1 MKSYELGGQTEAV
14 VLSALSKAGYTVLI
28 PFGVAR
34 YDLAIDDGS
43 GKSIRTVQCKT
54 GRLRGGCVVWNAHS
68 SHTLTH
74 VRTSYRGQVDYF
86 GVWCPDFEDVYLVP
100 VESVGSME
108 GSLRIDPPKIAVP
121 GPCRWAKDFVVQRL
135 PRLASD

>member
-1 MKSYELGGQTEAV
+1 VKTFELGGQTEAV
-14 VLSALSKAGYTVLI
+14 VLSALSKAGYTVLV

-43 GKSIRTVQCKT
+43 DESIKTVQCKT
-54 GRLRGGCVVWNAHS
+54 GRFRNGSVVWNAHS

-86 GVWCPDFEDVYLVP
+86 GVWCPDFEDVYL
-100 VESVGSME
+100 GS
-108 GSLRIDPPKIAVP
+108 G
-121 GPCRWAKDFVVQRL
+121 
-135 PRLASD
+135 

>member
-1 MKSYELGGQTEAV
+1 M
-14 VLSALSKAGYTVLI
+14 VLSALSKAGYTVLV

-43 GKSIRTVQCKT
+43 GQVIKTVQCKT
-54 GRLRGGCVVWNAHS
+54 GRYRGGCIVWNAHS

-74 VRTSYRGQVDYF
+74 ARTSYRGQVDYF

-100 VESVGSME
+100 VELTAAMA
-108 GSLRIDPPKIAVP
+108 GSLRVDPAKIGAAENY
-121 GPCRWAKDFVVQRL
+121 RWAKDFVVQSL
-135 PRLASD
+135 PRLNNGV